1 MIVRILLF
9 TYIIGSSISWS
20 LLRADD
26 QPIPRYEEYL
36 KKTDLIGFLKE
47 AKVYLKKYPASIEA
61 PRLALDYL
69 MVAKAARD
77 FNSVNEAT
85 TMLLFNYSR
94 SLPCLYFVSSFD
106 KNPKAFT
113 DLLVAKAN
121 TGNLASKEYAVA
133 YCRALLLGA
142 RSIGAQV
149 LADSSL
155 RLRAYLLGQKAEVDE
170 MESSAGKALN
180 LESEKNNG
188 FAKVAKIVISE
199 KSNIDKISAL
209 SAFSGKDAE
218 FATAFYLAQLSVEEK
233 NAVPIIIVQLRQA
246 LFGKPKNIE
255 QAIKS
260 IASLPP
266 TIAEQPDVQTFLGLA
281 QYMDNKSELAIQT
294 LSKVSSKS
302 NDQVMSEWEKTA
314 KSLADGI
321 KFKENRTKAV
331 LKAIGD
337 AMDQMSGQDSLFVKI
352 KVEDKNNKNV
362 PPLLAQ
368 IGISIE
374 KEHLEIHIERD
385 NKPIFSYRTLNG
397 KSDLYSSELDKSISF
412 KTPGVFPVPR
422 FDVQRD
428 VETGGFAYNFNLNFS
443 TSQDKLVEEGSRLLD
458 SPYLGTSKG
467 REVFLNY
474 LLSEKG
480 LWISPAKNT
489 SGGTSYPLSMINPE
503 NPTPTPVIV
512 TVDLAKRLKYLQLGQ
527 FTMSELVQGD
537 STILSNLP
545 DWPDGE
551 MTEEEKF
558 NFPLF
563 MELIQKLMGTSK

>member
-1 MIVRILLF
+1 
-9 TYIIGSSISWS
+9 
-20 LLRADD
+20 
-26 QPIPRYEEYL
+26 
-36 KKTDLIGFLKE
+36 
-47 AKVYLKKYPASIEA
+47 
-61 PRLALDYL
+61 
-69 MVAKAARD
+69 
-77 FNSVNEAT
+77 
-85 TMLLFNYSR
+85 
-94 SLPCLYFVSSFD
+94 
-106 KNPKAFT
+106 
-113 DLLVAKAN
+113 
-121 TGNLASKEYAVA
+121 
-133 YCRALLLGA
+133 LGA

-218 FATAFYLAQLSVEEK
+218 FATAFYLAQLSAEEK

-246 LFGKPKNIE
+246 LFGKQKNIE
-255 QAIKS
+255 QAITS

-266 TIAEQPDVQTFLGLA
+266 NIAKQPDVQTFLGLA
-281 QYMDNKSELAIQT
+281 QHMDNNSELAIQT
-294 LSKVSSKS
+294 LSKVPSESK
-302 NDQVMSEWEKTA
+302 DQVMSEWGKTA

-321 KFKENRTKAV
+321 QFRENRTKAV
-331 LKAIGD
+331 LKVIGD
-337 AMDQMSGQDSLFVKI
+337 AMDQMSGHDSLYAKI
-352 KVEDKNNKNV
+352 KLEDKNNENV
-362 PPLLAQ
+362 SSLLAQ

-374 KEHLEIHIERD
+374 NEHLEIHIQKD
-385 NKPIFSYRTLNG
+385 NKPIFSYRTLSG
-397 KSDLYSSELDKSISF
+397 KSDLYSAELDKSISF

-422 FDVQRD
+422 FDIQRD

-443 TSQDKLVEEGSRLLD
+443 TSQDKLIEEGNKLLD

-489 SGGTSYPLSMINPE
+489 SGGTSYPLSMLNPE
-503 NPTPTPVIV
+503 SPKPTPVMV
-512 TVDLAKRLKYLQLGQ
+512 TVDLAKKLKFLQIGK
-527 FTMSELVQGD
+527 FTMSEFIQGE
-537 STILSNLP
+537 SKILSNLP
-545 DWPDGE
+545 DWPVGE
-551 MTEEEKF
+551 MTKEEKF

-563 MELIQKLMGTSK
+563 MELIQKLMGTSN